1 MKIRERL
8 EILIEEMLD
17 GHILLDEARTEFEK
31 LYVQKALERYENH
44 LSNTAAALGVHRNTL
59 SKKVAA
65 LQAPAKINKRLLSRQ
80 PR

>member
-8 EILIEEMLD
+8 EILIDEMLD

-31 LYVQKALERYENH
+31 LYVQKALERHENH

-65 LQAPAKINKRLLSRQ
+65 LQAPVKPNKKLLSRQ